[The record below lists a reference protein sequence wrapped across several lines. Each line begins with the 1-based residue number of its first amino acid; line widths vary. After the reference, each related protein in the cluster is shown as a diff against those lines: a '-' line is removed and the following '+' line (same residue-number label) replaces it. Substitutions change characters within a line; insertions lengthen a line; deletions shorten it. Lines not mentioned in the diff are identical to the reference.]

1 MMRKATP
8 VLFGLAGLALLS
20 LLSACGGGG
29 GTGSTSSP
37 PPPVANVLTITTASN
52 VQCVQTVPF
61 SLTLQVQGASGPVTW
76 TITSG
81 QLPAGLSLD
90 SSTGAISGTP
100 TAGSGAAVNIQAA
113 DAKASTSEPFYFTVF
128 AKLTIN
134 PVNPPPAH
142 LNAPYSLSITGQG
155 SSAIATW
162 TISGGQ
168 LPPGLALSVSQSNL
182 NNAIVSGTPTQTGT
196 FNFTVHAQDYTL
208 PQTADMDVTIN
219 VDSHLAITKSALK
232 NGGQNQAY
240 SDAFAAVNGTPP
252 FHWTVS
258 GNLATGLSLN
268 AASGQVAGTPGN
280 FGSFAY
286 SVTVTDSSPTPASD
300 SAQGNLNI
308 AEQLQIVGTLS
319 PAFIDKPYF
328 QPLIAIGGTYPYT
341 WSLASGALPA
351 GLALY
356 PSGSISG
363 TPTQLGSSNFVLHV
377 TDSGSPPYVVP
388 TSVTLN
394 VTPQPLNILG
404 GPLSPAPVNVLY
416 HSQIPV
422 SGGTPPFSWSIS
434 SGQLPP
440 GLMLDAATGYVD
452 GTPTQ
457 AGTFNFVVRGS
468 DSGSPQQTAT
478 ANDFIQIRT
487 PLGRNDSIATATP
500 LGNSANLS
508 NPIPLSISPYIDP
521 INAATPNPDTDF
533 YRLVAKGGSLVHVE
547 TSAQRSWG
555 ADTLDSV
562 LEIMGANGQR
572 FQTCTQPSYSSPCLN
587 DDLDSTTLDSALD
600 LKVPGSSN
608 MQTTFYVHVFD
619 WRGDARPD
627 MQYYLNISGVVEP
640 MAISPS
646 TLGPGATR
654 GVSYQQQFTAQG
666 GTGNVSWSLDGG
678 SLPGGWFLS
687 SSGLLSGVATTDGF
701 YSFTIKAT
709 DSANPP
715 QTARAQYT
723 LQIAEPL
730 VITSSATFPN
740 ACLNK
745 PYSFTVQ
752 TSGGLPPIHFSFVSN
767 LWVPINLDVNT
778 GTFSGVAG
786 NLGTFTGSLGA
797 LDSAQP
803 FSSSG
808 QNISLTVV
816 NCP

>member
-1 MMRKATP
+1 MRKATP
-8 VLFGLAGLALLS
+8 VLCGLAGLALLS

-29 GTGSTSSP
+29 GTGSASSP
-37 PPPVANVLTITTASN
+37 PPPVAEVLTITTAPN

-61 SLTLQVQGASGPVTW
+61 NLTLQVQGASSTVTW
-76 TITSG
+76 TIVSG
-81 QLPAGLSLD
+81 QLPPGLLLD
-90 SSTGAISGTP
+90 SSTGIVSGTP
-100 TAGSGAAVNIQAA
+100 TANSGVAVNIQAA
-113 DAKASTSEPFYFTVF
+113 DAKASTSEPFYFTVWT
-128 AKLTIN
+128 KLTIN
-134 PVNPPPAH
+134 PPNPPAAH
-142 LNAPYSLSITGQG
+142 LNAPYSLSFTAQG
-155 SSAIATW
+155 SGAIATW
-162 TISGGQ
+162 SISGGQ
-168 LPPGLALSVSQSNL
+168 LPPGLALNTTLASDGVGV
-182 NNAIVSGTPTQTGT
+182 VSGTPAQTGT
-196 FNFTVHAQDYTL
+196 YTFTIHAQDYTI
-208 PQTADMDVTIN
+208 PQTADMDVTIT
-219 VDSHLAITKSALK
+219 VDSHLAIIKSALK
-232 NGGQNQAY
+232 NGGQNQVY

-258 GNLATGLSLN
+258 GNLAAGLSLN
-268 AASGQVAGTPGN
+268 AASGQVTGTPGN

-286 SVTVTDSSPTPASD
+286 SVTVTDSNPTPASD
-300 SAQGNLNI
+300 SGQGTLNI

-319 PAFIDKPYF
+319 AAYIDKPYI

-363 TPTQLGSSNFVLHV
+363 TPTQLGSSNFVLQV

-394 VTPQPLNILG
+394 VTPQPLSILG

-416 HSQIPV
+416 HSQIPA

-440 GLMLDAATGYVD
+440 GLAIDAATGYID

-457 AGTFNFVVRGS
+457 AGTFNFVAKGS

-508 NPIPLSISPYIDP
+508 NPLPLSISPYIDP
-521 INAATPNPDTDF
+521 INAATPNPDADF
-533 YRLVAKGGSLVHVE
+533 YRLVANGGSLVHAE
-547 TSAQRSWG
+547 TFAQRSWG

-562 LEIMGANGQR
+562 LEILAANGQR
-572 FQTCTQPSYSSPCLN
+572 LQTCTQPSYSSPCLN

-608 MQTTFYVHVFD
+608 AQTTFYVHVFD

-666 GTGNVSWSLDGG
+666 GTGNVSWSPDGG

-701 YSFTIKAT
+701 YSFTVKAT

-715 QTARAQYT
+715 QIARAQYT
-723 LQIAEPL
+723 LQIAEPV

-740 ACLNK
+740 ACLNQ

-752 TSGGLPPIHFSFVSN
+752 TSGGIPPIHFGFISSA
-767 LWVPINLDVNT
+767 WSGANLDVNT
-778 GTFSGVAG
+778 GVFSGTPDT
-786 NLGTFTGSLGA
+786 LGTFTGTLGA
-797 LDSAQP
+797 SDSAQP
-803 FSSSG
+803 PSG
-808 QNISLTVV
+808 QNQTVSLTVV